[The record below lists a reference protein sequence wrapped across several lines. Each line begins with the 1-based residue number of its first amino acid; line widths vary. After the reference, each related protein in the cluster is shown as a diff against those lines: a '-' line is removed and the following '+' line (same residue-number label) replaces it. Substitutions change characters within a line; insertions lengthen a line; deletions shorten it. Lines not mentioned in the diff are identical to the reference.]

1 MCCVKKLKGIRHV
14 ETTLQCPCTCENP
27 LAVVQQSEG
36 SSEDSPAEQRL
47 LLIILFRKRVH
58 GSITG
63 GLGKS
68 LLKVCDFLVQI
79 TNEPEQLNGMLSV
92 ARHVVG
98 LLWRAMEGGW
108 WK

>member
-1 MCCVKKLKGIRHV
+1 MCCVKKVEGIRHV
-14 ETTLQCPCTCENP
+14 ETTLQCPCTCEDA

-58 GSITG
+58 ASIAG

-79 TNEPEQLNGMLSV
+79 TNEPEQLNGVLFV
-92 ARHVVG
+92 ARHVVV
-98 LLWRAMEGGW
+98 LLWRAMEGVC